1 MEVRRNRNGTPNVI
15 LSLLNHFIVVV
26 VVGGGGG
33 AAAAAASV
41 LCSRDSK
48 TVFLPVCK

>member
-1 MEVRRNRNGTPNVI
+1 MEVIRNRNGTPNVI

-26 VVGGGGG
+26 VVVVGAGG
-33 AAAAAASV
+33 AGVSV

>member
-1 MEVRRNRNGTPNVI
+1 MEVIRNRNGTPNVI
-15 LSLLNHFIVVV
+15 LSLLNHFIVIVV
-26 VVGGGGG
+26 
-33 AAAAAASV
+33 AAAAASV

>member
-1 MEVRRNRNGTPNVI
+1 MEVIRNRNGTPNVI

-26 VVGGGGG
+26 VVL
-33 AAAAAASV
+33 AAAAVASV

>member
-1 MEVRRNRNGTPNVI
+1 MEVIRNRNGTPNVI

-26 VVGGGGG
+26 VVVV

>member
-1 MEVRRNRNGTPNVI
+1 MEVIRNRNGTPNVI

-26 VVGGGGG
+26 VAL

-41 LCSRDSK
+41 L
-48 TVFLPVCK
+48 

>member
-1 MEVRRNRNGTPNVI
+1 MEVIRNRNGTPNVI

-26 VVGGGGG
+26 VGVVV

>member
-1 MEVRRNRNGTPNVI
+1 MEVIRNRNGTPNVI

-26 VVGGGGG
+26 VV
-33 AAAAAASV
+33 AAAAGGAAASV

>member
-1 MEVRRNRNGTPNVI
+1 MEVMRNRNGTPNVI

-26 VVGGGGG
+26 VVVVVV
-33 AAAAAASV
+33 AAAASV

>member
-1 MEVRRNRNGTPNVI
+1 MEVIRNRNGTPNVI

-26 VVGGGGG
+26 VV
-33 AAAAAASV
+33 AAAASSV

>member
-1 MEVRRNRNGTPNVI
+1 MEVIRNRNGTPNVI

-26 VVGGGGG
+26 VALA

-41 LCSRDSK
+41 L
-48 TVFLPVCK
+48 

>member
-1 MEVRRNRNGTPNVI
+1 MEVIRNRNGTPNVI

-26 VVGGGGG
+26 VVGAGG
-33 AAAAAASV
+33 AGVSV

>member
-1 MEVRRNRNGTPNVI
+1 MEVIRNRNGTPNVI

-26 VVGGGGG
+26 V
-33 AAAAAASV
+33 AAAAASV

-48 TVFLPVCK
+48 TVFLPV

>member
-1 MEVRRNRNGTPNVI
+1 MEVMRNRNGTPNVI

-26 VVGGGGG
+26 VVVV
-33 AAAAAASV
+33 AAAAASV

>member
-1 MEVRRNRNGTPNVI
+1 MEVIRNRNGTPNVI

-26 VVGGGGG
+26 V
-33 AAAAAASV
+33 AAAAASV